1 MISINIIFQILIKEL
16 NQTLR
21 NPRLAVLLFIPPIV
35 QLIVFGYAVNF
46 DVKNIKTAVIDYD
59 KTPASREFI
68 AQIASN
74 KYFEIAAYLDND
86 GPLVS
91 AIDRGLITCAVVIGE
106 GFSRGIETGRT
117 SLVQVIHD
125 GIDSNNAITVNN
137 YLNIISNRYL
147 KNIQAARIKKIN
159 EKLAAAGKAQIKVN
173 AVAIEARAWFNESL
187 ESKDFFVPG
196 IIGNILMII
205 TITLTSMAIVREKE
219 IGTIE
224 QLLVTPVKPIE
235 IIIGKTLPFMLIGIV
250 QAVLVMVMAV
260 SWFEIPMRG
269 SYALLLL
276 GVVIFLLSNLGAGIF
291 ISTISQTQQ
300 QAMLITTFA
309 ILPAF
314 TLSGFIF
321 PIINM
326 PEIVQYMTLLVP
338 LRYFLVIMRGV
349 FLKGVGMQVLYPQYA
364 ALTIISLAILA
375 FSVLRFRRTI
385 D

>member
-1 MISINIIFQILIKEL
+1 MISINIIIQILIKEL
-16 NQTLR
+16 NQTFR

-68 AQIASN
+68 AHIESN
-74 KYFEIAAYLDND
+74 KYFKIAAYLDNSD
-86 GPLVS
+86 S
-91 AIDRGLITCAVVIGE
+91 IAHQIDKGDISCAVVISE

-117 SLVQVIHD
+117 ALVQVIHD

-137 YLNIISNRYL
+137 YLNMISYKYL
-147 KNIQAARIKKIN
+147 KNIQVSRIKKIN
-159 EKLAAAGKAQIKVN
+159 EKLAAAGKAQIKIN
-173 AVAIEARAWFNESL
+173 AITVEARAWFNESL

-250 QAVLVMVMAV
+250 QAAIVVIVAV
-260 SWFEIPMRG
+260 SWFEIPVRG

-276 GVVIFLLSNLGAGIF
+276 GVVIFLLSNLGIGIF

-314 TLSGFIF
+314 TLSGFVF
-321 PIINM
+321 PIVNM
-326 PEIVQYMTLLVP
+326 PEIVQYMTLLIP
-338 LRYFLVIMRGV
+338 LRYFLIIMRGV